1 MQRRKFLTTTLAT
14 ATVATVAATSMLA
27 KPQTKTGNKD
37 GFIVKKGG
45 NRSGKPTPFMLVNP
59 NDAKI
64 SAKDSNGQLSMFE
77 YTGTQKIGPPLH
89 LHYDQDEV
97 FYVVEGEYI
106 FQLGNT
112 KSVLKAGDTI
122 FLPRNIQHTWIQT
135 SDLGKLIYFLNPAG
149 KMEEFFDEFSK
160 VTGPPDMA
168 AMGKMFQEHGMKLV
182 GPPLTLK

>member
-14 ATVATVAATSMLA
+14 AATSVLIDA
-27 KPQTKTGNKD
+27 HAETKND
-37 GFIVKKGG
+37 GFIVKKGK
-45 NRSGKPTPFMLVNP
+45 NRSGRPTPFMLVNP

-64 SAKDSNGQLSMFE
+64 SAKDTNGQLSMFE

-106 FQLGNT
+106 FQLGET

>member
-14 ATVATVAATSMLA
+14 AATSVLIDA
-27 KPQTKTGNKD
+27 HAETKND
-37 GFIVKKGG
+37 GFIVKKGK
-45 NRSGKPTPFMLVNP
+45 NRSGRPTPFMLVNP

-64 SAKDSNGQLSMFE
+64 SAKDTNGQISMFE

-106 FQLGNT
+106 FQLGET

>member
-14 ATVATVAATSMLA
+14 AATSVLIDA
-27 KPQTKTGNKD
+27 HAETKND
-37 GFIVKKGG
+37 GFIVKKGK
-45 NRSGKPTPFMLVNP
+45 NRSGRPTPFMLVNP

-64 SAKDSNGQLSMFE
+64 SAKDTNGQISMFE

-97 FYVVEGEYI
+97 FYIVEGEYI
-106 FQLGNT
+106 FQLGET

>member
-14 ATVATVAATSMLA
+14 AATSVLIDA
-27 KPQTKTGNKD
+27 HAETKND
-37 GFIVKKGG
+37 GFIVKKGK

-64 SAKDSNGQLSMFE
+64 SAKDTNGQLSMFE

-106 FQLGNT
+106 FQLGET

>member
-14 ATVATVAATSMLA
+14 AATSVLIDA
-27 KPQTKTGNKD
+27 HAETKND
-37 GFIVKKGG
+37 GFIVKKGK
-45 NRSGKPTPFMLVNP
+45 NRSGRPTPFMLVNP

-64 SAKDSNGQLSMFE
+64 SAKDTNGQISMFE

-106 FQLGNT
+106 FQLGET

-149 KMEEFFDEFSK
+149 KMEEFFEEFSK

>member
-14 ATVATVAATSMLA
+14 AATSVLIDA
-27 KPQTKTGNKD
+27 HAETKND
-37 GFIVKKGG
+37 GFIVKKGK
-45 NRSGKPTPFMLVNP
+45 NRSGRPTPFMLVNP

-64 SAKDSNGQLSMFE
+64 SAKDTNGQLSMFE

-106 FQLGNT
+106 FQLGET

-149 KMEEFFDEFSK
+149 KMEEFFEEFSK